1 MKFNGNHV
9 KIFNKKIK
17 ALQKKK
23 RKIGNSQVSLLN
35 DSVIETQLLI
45 PTVSGNHMSVIP
57 SKAWDKFRKGS
68 LKDDHDCGSKP
79 EEKVKLVKSKN
90 TLVSSQCGFSQG
102 KKEKNSV
109 KGKSI
114 LFNRGIYKREK
125 CRKKNTSQNGN
136 IEMKWKRINKNARKH
151 KKYILLDSSVVNAK
165 DKSENVHASLKN
177 ESSNEIAAKIEQTS
191 FQNGITSDI
200 SKKKECITD
209 KKFGKNGAFNNI
221 GYIKQS
227 SHLHKMNSSDS
238 RSKVEKMELLLQRRS
253 LPIFP
258 VQQELIRE
266 AWKSHSII
274 LIGETACGKTTQ
286 VPQFLYTAGVHN
298 NGMIGITQPR
308 RVAAITI
315 AERVS
320 LEMGVALGDLVG
332 YSVRF
337 DDMASE
343 KTRIKYQTDGMLLRE
358 SISDPLL
365 KRYNVIILDE
375 AHERT
380 LHTDVL
386 FGIIKSAQT
395 QRKRRKL
402 HPLKIIVMSATMDVD
417 HFSQYFNNAPVY
429 YLEGRQYSVQIMYTI
444 KEQEDYVFTALV
456 TVFQIHQYEPEG
468 DILVFCTGQEEIES
482 MVKAVR
488 ETSSQLPFDCPPLIV
503 FPLYA
508 ALPSAHQLKVFQPV
522 EKGSRKVI
530 FSTNIAETSITIPG
544 IKYVVDTGMVKAR
557 TYHPGSGLDLLKV
570 QKISKAQAWQRAGR
584 AGREMSGVCYRLYTK
599 QEYESLKEHSIP
611 EIQRCNLASV
621 ILQLLA
627 IGIKDVEHF
636 DFMDKPSPET
646 VSSALLQLQLLS
658 AVQKEDSCWKLTSQ
672 GKQMALFPLEP
683 RFAKVIFMSKEFGCT
698 EEILTIISLLSVES
712 VIFVPSKK
720 RETAVEVHKKFQSN
734 EGDHIMLM
742 SIYKSFKNVKGNKKW
757 CTDNFVHHRNLL
769 MAVEVRK
776 QLSELC
782 KHVGIPLKS
791 CGQDTARVRKCL
803 AYGLF
808 LNAAELQREG
818 GYNTLDTR
826 QRVAIHPS
834 SCLFMNK
841 PAYVVF
847 TELIQTSK
855 CYMRYLSIVDPD
867 WLLEAAPN
875 YFRQKRLYKV
885 N

>member
-1 MKFNGNHV
+1 
-9 KIFNKKIK
+9 
-17 ALQKKK
+17 
-23 RKIGNSQVSLLN
+23 
-35 DSVIETQLLI
+35 
-45 PTVSGNHMSVIP
+45 MS
-57 SKAWDKFRKGS
+57 
-68 LKDDHDCGSKP
+68 
-79 EEKVKLVKSKN
+79 
-90 TLVSSQCGFSQG
+90 
-102 KKEKNSV
+102 
-109 KGKSI
+109 
-114 LFNRGIYKREK
+114 
-125 CRKKNTSQNGN
+125 
-136 IEMKWKRINKNARKH
+136 
-151 KKYILLDSSVVNAK
+151 
-165 DKSENVHASLKN
+165 
-177 ESSNEIAAKIEQTS
+177 
-191 FQNGITSDI
+191 
-200 SKKKECITD
+200 
-209 KKFGKNGAFNNI
+209 
-221 GYIKQS
+221 
-227 SHLHKMNSSDS
+227 SSDS
-238 RSKVEKMELLLQRRS
+238 KSKVEKMELLSQRRS

-258 VQQELIRE
+258 VQQELVRE
-266 AWKSHSII
+266 AWKNHSII

-286 VPQFLYTAGVHN
+286 VPQFLYSAGVHS
-298 NGMIGITQPR
+298 NGVIGITQPR

-320 LEMGVALGDLVG
+320 LEMGIDLGDLVG

-337 DDMASE
+337 DDMTSE
-343 KTRIKYQTDGMLLRE
+343 KTKIKYQTDGMLLRE

-386 FGIIKSAQT
+386 FGIIKSAQI
-395 QRKRRKL
+395 QRKRKKL

-429 YLEGRQYSVQIMYTI
+429 YLEGRQYSVQMMYTM

-488 ETSSQLPFDCPPLIV
+488 ETSSQLPFDCAPLTV

-508 ALPSAHQLKVFQPV
+508 ALPSAHQLRVFQPV
-522 EKGSRKVI
+522 AKGSRKVI

-544 IKYVVDTGMVKAR
+544 IKYVIDTGMVKAR

-599 QEYESLKEHSIP
+599 QEYENLREYSIP

-636 DFMDKPSPET
+636 DFMDKPSPEI

-658 AVQKEDSCWKLTSQ
+658 AVEKEDSCWKLTSQ

-683 RFAKVIFMSKEFGCT
+683 RFAKVIFMSKELGCT

-712 VIFVPSKK
+712 VVFVPSKK
-720 RETAVEVHKKFQSN
+720 REIAVEVHKKFQSN

-742 SIYKSFKNVKGNKKW
+742 NIYRSFKSVKGNKKW

-776 QLSELC
+776 QLAELC

-826 QRVAIHPS
+826 QRVTIHPS
-834 SCLFMNK
+834 SCLFVNK

-867 WLLEAAPN
+867 WLLEAAPS